1 MGGERLADIGE
12 CPQMPGR
19 AAFDVRPES
28 QNRDVFSGVV
38 GAGPCRVV
46 AVIGGQDDEVAGL

>member
-12 CPQMPGR
+12 SPQMPGR
-19 AAFDVRPES
+19 AALDIRPEG
-28 QNRDVFSGVV
+28 QNRYVFAGVV

-46 AVIGGQDDEVAGL
+46 AVIGGQDDEVAGP